1 MKLENLEGLLE
12 GKWEFEDRY
21 SHYILRGERII
32 FCGKSS
38 QKIYDFE
45 IVSNI
50 NQFENFLKEAFKN
63 KTYKKENEKYL
74 RKFLKVCELWLVD
87 YLSRST
93 YNVDKDI
100 LRTEYINEYES
111 WQDNFEISFDDVL
124 KKRKKILKN
133 NEFLVLLLKK
143 ENLFKKFET
152 YQYMLRTLDKY
163 DNEIIIK
170 FQHFIISFDI
180 SNVWNIKHK
189 ISIVEGRKN
198 ERVKYNML
206 DFDDVE
212 YRSEIYNKII
222 SVFPKVEK
230 IVEKVAEQYIKKYR

>member
-50 NQFENFLKEAFKN
+50 TQFRDFLKEAFKN

-124 KKRKKILKN
+124 KQRKEILKN

-143 ENLFKKFET
+143 ENLFKRFET
-152 YQYMLRTLDKY
+152 YQYMLRTLNKY
-163 DNEIIIK
+163 HNEIIIK
-170 FQHFIISFDI
+170 FHNFVIFYF
-180 SNVWNIKHK
+180 KF
-189 ISIVEGRKN
+189 R
-198 ERVKYNML
+198 
-206 DFDDVE
+206 
-212 YRSEIYNKII
+212 
-222 SVFPKVEK
+222 
-230 IVEKVAEQYIKKYR
+230 

>member
-12 GKWEFEDRY
+12 GKWEFKTKY
-21 SHYILRGERII
+21 SDFKVIGEKII

-38 QKIYDFE
+38 QKIYDFV
-45 IVSNI
+45 IFSNI
-50 NQFENFLKEAFKN
+50 TQFRDFLKESLKN
-63 KTYKKENEKYL
+63 KTYKEENEKYL

-124 KKRKKILKN
+124 KQRKEILKN

-163 DNEIIIK
+163 DNKIIIK
-170 FQHFIISFDI
+170 FHHFVISFDI
-180 SNVWNIKHK
+180 SSVWNIKHK
-189 ISIVEGRKN
+189 ISIVKGRKN

-212 YRSEIYNKII
+212 YRSEIYNEILL
-222 SVFPKVEK
+222 VFPKVEK
-230 IVEKVAEQYIKKYR
+230 IVKQVAEQYIKKYR

>member
-12 GKWEFEDRY
+12 GKWEFKTKY
-21 SHYILRGERII
+21 SHFNVIGEKII
-32 FCGKSS
+32 FSGKLS
-38 QKIYDFE
+38 QKIYDFV

-50 NQFENFLKEAFKN
+50 TQFRDFLKEAFKN
-63 KTYKKENEKYL
+63 KTYKKKNEKYL

-93 YNVDKDI
+93 YNADEDI
-100 LRTEYINEYES
+100 LRTEYINEAT
-111 WQDNFEISFDDVL
+111 WQDDFEISFDDVL
-124 KKRKKILKN
+124 KKRAEILKS

-170 FQHFIISFDI
+170 FHRFVISFDI
-180 SNVWNIKHK
+180 SNMWDIKHK
-189 ISIVEGRKN
+189 ISIVKGRKN

-206 DFDDVE
+206 RFDDVE
-212 YRSEIYNKII
+212 YRGEIYNEIL

-230 IVEKVAEQYIKKYR
+230 IVEKAAQQYRKKYR

>member
-12 GKWEFEDRY
+12 GKWEFKTKY
-21 SHYILRGERII
+21 SYFKVIGERII

-38 QKIYDFE
+38 QKIYDFV

-50 NQFENFLKEAFKN
+50 TQFRDLLKESLKN

-74 RKFLKVCELWLVD
+74 RKFLKVCELWLID
-87 YLSRST
+87 YFSRST
-93 YNVDKDI
+93 YNVDEDV
-100 LRTEYINEYES
+100 LHTEYINEAALQS
-111 WQDNFEISFDDVL
+111 DFEISFDDVL
-124 KKRKKILKN
+124 KKKSEILKK

-163 DNEIIIK
+163 DNKIIIK
-170 FQHFIISFDI
+170 FHHFVISFDI
-180 SNVWNIKHK
+180 SSVLNIKHK
-189 ISIVEGRKN
+189 ISIVKGRKN

-212 YRSEIYNKII
+212 YRSEIYNEII
-222 SVFPKVEK
+222 SVFPKIEK
-230 IVEKVAEQYIKKYR
+230 IVKKVANKKEKK

>member
-12 GKWEFEDRY
+12 GKWEFKTKY
-21 SHYILRGERII
+21 SDFKVIGEKII

-38 QKIYDFE
+38 QKIYDFV

-50 NQFENFLKEAFKN
+50 TQFKGFLKESLEN

-87 YLSRST
+87 YFSRST
-93 YNVDKDI
+93 YNADEDI
-100 LRTEYINEYES
+100 LRTEYIDKATLQNY
-111 WQDNFEISFDDVL
+111 FEISFDDVL
-124 KKRKKILKN
+124 KQKKEILKN

-163 DNEIIIK
+163 DNEITIK
-170 FQHFIISFDI
+170 FHRFAISFDI
-180 SNVWNIKHK
+180 SSVWNIKHK
-189 ISIVEGRKN
+189 ISIVKGRKN
-198 ERVKYNML
+198 ERVKYNIL
-206 DFDDVE
+206 NFDDVE
-212 YRSEIYNKII
+212 YRSEIYNEIL

-230 IVEKVAEQYIKKYR
+230 IIKKVAQEYRKKYK